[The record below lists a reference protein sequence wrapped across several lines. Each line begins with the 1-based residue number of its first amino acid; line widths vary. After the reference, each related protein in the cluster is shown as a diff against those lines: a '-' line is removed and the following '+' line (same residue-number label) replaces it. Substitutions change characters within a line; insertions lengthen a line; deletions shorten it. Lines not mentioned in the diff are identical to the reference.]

1 MVSFRTFA
9 VGSMLAFGA
18 MANTIFARADVNP
31 EPVRGDT
38 FVHDPTIVKKPD
50 GTYLAAFTSNGVG
63 LKVSSDRTTWRDVGA
78 AFPNGASWTIPYT
91 KGDRNLWAPDL
102 SYHNGQ
108 YYMYYSASS
117 FGTSRS
123 AIFLATSK
131 TGASGS
137 WANQGL
143 VMESFDNSNFN
154 AIDPNLFVDSNGKWW
169 LTFGS
174 FWSGIKL
181 TELNPK
187 TGKPINKNNLTS
199 IAARPQNG
207 GAIEAPY
214 ITKHGD
220 FYYLW
225 AAFDSCCKGT
235 ASTYRTMV
243 GRASKVTGPYAD
255 STGKPM
261 MQGGGNQLLASHGNI
276 HGPGHPAV
284 FTDKEGDVL
293 VYHYYNAAG
302 VAQLGLN
309 EIRYVN
315 GWPTV
320 R

>member
-1 MVSFRTFA
+1 MVSLRTFA

-18 MANTIFARADVNP
+18 MANSIFARADVNP
-31 EPVRGDT
+31 DPVRGNT
-38 FVHDPTIVKKPD
+38 FIHDPTVVKKPD
-50 GTYLAAFTSNGVG
+50 GTYLAAFISNGVG
-63 LKVSSDRTTWRDVGA
+63 LKVSSDRTTWRDVGP
-78 AFPNGASWTIPYT
+78 AFPNGASY
-91 KGDRNLWAPDL
+91 L
-102 SYHNGQ
+102 SYHSGQ
-108 YYMYYSASS
+108 YYMYYSSSS

-137 WANQGL
+137 WTNQGL

-154 AIDPNLFVDSNGKWW
+154 AVDPNLFVDSDGKWW

-181 TELNPK
+181 TQLNPK
-187 TGKPINKNNLTS
+187 TGKPINKNNLMS

-214 ITKHGD
+214 ITKHGN

-261 MQGGGNQLLASHGNI
+261 I
-276 HGPGHPAV
+276 
-284 FTDKEGDVL
+284 
-293 VYHYYNAAG
+293 
-302 VAQLGLN
+302 
-309 EIRYVN
+309 
-315 GWPTV
+315 
-320 R
+320 

>member
-1 MVSFRTFA
+1 MVSLRTFA
-9 VGSMLAFGA
+9 IGSMLAFGA
-18 MANTIFARADVNP
+18 MANSIFARADVNP
-31 EPVRGDT
+31 DPVRGDT
-38 FVHDPTIVKKPD
+38 FIHDPTVVKKPD

-63 LKVSSDRTTWRDVGA
+63 LKVSSDRTTWRDAGA
-78 AFPNGASWTIPYT
+78 AFPSGAPWTTPYT
-91 KGDRNLWAPDL
+91 KGDKNLWAPDI

-108 YYMYYSASS
+108 YFMYYSASS

-137 WANQGL
+137 WTNQGL

-154 AIDPNLFVDSNGKWW
+154 AIDPNLFVDSDGKWW

-181 TELNPK
+181 TQLNPK
-187 TGKPINKNNLTS
+187 TGKPINKNNLMS

-214 ITKHGD
+214 ITKHGN

-284 FTDKEGDVL
+284 FTDKDGDVL

-302 VAQLGLN
+302 TAQLGIN
-309 EIRYVN
+309 QIRYVN

-320 R
+320 Y